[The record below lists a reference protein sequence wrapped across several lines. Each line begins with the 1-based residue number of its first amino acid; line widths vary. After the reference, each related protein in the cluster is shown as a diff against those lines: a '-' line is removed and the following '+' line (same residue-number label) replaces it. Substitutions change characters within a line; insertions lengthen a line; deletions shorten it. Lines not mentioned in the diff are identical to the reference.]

1 MKRKL
6 LVILGLLV
14 SVFVYGQN
22 NYESTKKYDGKFIH
36 IGAGLDV
43 IKFKDLGTS
52 PLFYTGILT
61 DIELGLIKFD
71 SGKEREFKFSFARGK
86 AINTISK
93 TTYTSNVMIGNLSY
107 SKIYPVWHNER
118 FMCKVGGE
126 FKNTFQYR
134 NNPSFQNNAVGI
146 EFFSTLSASGKISWN
161 ISNRETKRFKILFIP
176 FTLQPRKRELSFNM
190 KLALMN
196 NTYRNGYAYI
206 GDSAVVNEASLFD
219 GYEFKMFS
227 GYRIG
232 TELNYTVFLKNGNAI
247 KLGYE
252 LDAYRTGGNLDKFQ
266 IANFKLK
273 IALLFK
279 TK

>member
-36 IGAGLDV
+36 IGAGFDV
-43 IKFKDLGTS
+43 VKFKDLGTS
-52 PLFYTGILT
+52 PLFYSGFLKYMETGF
-61 DIELGLIKFD
+61 IKFD
-71 SGKEREFKFSFARGK
+71 SGKERELKFSFATGN
-86 AINTISK
+86 AINTINK

-134 NNPSFQNNAVGI
+134 NNPSFQNNAVGV

-161 ISNRETKRFKILFIP
+161 ISNKETKRFKILFIP
-176 FTLQPRKRELSFNM
+176 FTFQPRKRELSFNM

-196 NTYRNGYAYI
+196 NTYRNGYAYT
-206 GDSAVVNEASLFD
+206 GDSSVVNDPSIFD
-219 GYEFKMFS
+219 GYKFKMFN

-252 LDAYRTGGNLDKFQ
+252 LDAYKTGGNLDKFE

>member
-6 LVILGLLV
+6 LVILGLFV

-36 IGAGLDV
+36 IGAGLDI
-43 IKFKDLGTS
+43 IKFRDLGTS
-52 PLFYTGILT
+52 PLFYSGLLT

-71 SGKEREFKFSFARGK
+71 SGKEREFKFSFASGK
-86 AINTISK
+86 AIKTISK

-107 SKIYPVWHNER
+107 SKLYPVWHNEKL
-118 FMCKVGGE
+118 MCKLGGE
-126 FKNTFQYR
+126 LKNSFHFR
-134 NNPSFQNNAVGI
+134 NNASFQNNAVGI

-161 ISNRETKRFKILFIP
+161 ISNKRTKRFKILFIP

-196 NTYRNGYAYI
+196 NTYRNGYAYT
-206 GDSAVVNEASLFD
+206 GDSSVVNDPSIFD
-219 GYEFKMFS
+219 GYKFRMFS

-252 LDAYRTGGNLDKFQ
+252 LDAYKTGGDLDKFE